1 MIEAS
6 LAPAPRPSR
15 TVLDAF
21 RLLET
26 LPVAVIAV
34 DEACAV
40 RFVNAAAAEL
50 FAAGLGLTGRRLQDV
65 FGPASPVVA
74 LSERS
79 RRSEAQLV
87 EADLVLPSGA
97 HAVVAAA
104 PVGDGDLVSLAFT
117 PLPRRRAMAAPS
129 TAARALAH
137 EVRNPLAGIR
147 AAAQLL
153 SRTNEEEVK
162 ALTSLICDE
171 VDRIHRLTDRID
183 PFDALGQGPYE
194 AVNVHEA
201 LNRVRAIVGSGF
213 PSIRVKERY
222 DPSLPPVRGDLDQL
236 IQAFLNLAKNA
247 AEALATVEDGEIIF
261 ATGFRPGLR
270 VRRGAGA
277 PARPQLEVAIIDN
290 GPGLPDAIRDR
301 LFEPFVSGKAGG
313 MGLGLAIVAE
323 VVTRHDGAIEVDS
336 APGRTAFRI
345 ILPLAEKD
353 AAP

>member
-1 MIEAS
+1 MIEGSTAS
-6 LAPAPRPSR
+6 PLRLSR
-15 TVLDAF
+15 VGFDAF
-21 RLLET
+21 RLLEA

-34 DEACAV
+34 DAAAAV

-65 FGPASPVVA
+65 FGAASPVVA
-74 LSERS
+74 LSERA
-79 RRSEAQLV
+79 RRTEAQLI

-117 PLPRRRAMAAPS
+117 PLPRRRATAVPS

-153 SRTNEEEVK
+153 SRTAEEDVRT
-162 ALTSLICDE
+162 LTGLICDE

-183 PFDALGQGPYE
+183 PFDSLGQSAHA

-201 LNRVRAIVGSGF
+201 LDRVRAIIRSEF
-213 PSIRVKERY
+213 PAIRLKERY
-222 DPSLPPVRGDLDQL
+222 DPSLPPIHGDLDQL

-247 AEALATVEDGEIIF
+247 AEALAGVDGGEIML
-261 ATGFRPGLR
+261 ATSFRPGVR

-290 GPGLPDAIRDR
+290 GPGLADHIRDR

-323 VVTRHDGAIEVDS
+323 VVARHEGAIELDS

-345 ILPLAEKD
+345 VFPLLERDPAR
-353 AAP
+353 

>member
-15 TVLDAF
+15 AVLDAF
-21 RLLET
+21 RLLEA

-34 DEACAV
+34 DEASAV

-50 FAAGLGLTGRRLQDV
+50 FAGGLGLTGRRLQDV
-65 FGPASPVVA
+65 FGSASPVVA
-74 LSERS
+74 LGERA
-79 RRSEAQLV
+79 RRTEAQLV

-117 PLPRRRAMAAPS
+117 PLPRRRAVAAPS
-129 TAARALAH
+129 SAARALAH

-147 AAAQLL
+147 AAAQFL
-153 SRTNEEEVK
+153 SRTDEEEVR

-183 PFDALGQGPYE
+183 PFDSLGQGPYQ

-201 LNRVRAIVGSGF
+201 LNRVRAIVSSGF
-213 PSIRVKERY
+213 PAIKVRERY

-247 AEALATVEDGEIIF
+247 AEALAKVEDGEIIF
-261 ATGFRPGLR
+261 ATCFRPGLR
-270 VRRGAGA
+270 VRRAAGA
-277 PARPQLEVAIIDN
+277 PAHPQLEVAIIDN
-290 GPGLPDAIRDR
+290 GPGLPDDIRDR
-301 LFEPFVSGKAGG
+301 LFQPFVSGKAGG

-323 VVTRHDGAIEVDS
+323 VVNRHDGAIEVDS
-336 APGRTAFRI
+336 APGCTAFRI
-345 ILPLAEKD
+345 MLPLAEKD
-353 AAP
+353 PAP